1 MQHKEGMLF
10 LIGTFGTKDVYINN
24 HTRNRRQVQSN
35 QITTKLMRECIL
47 RASRGT
53 GSGEENGRHSE
64 APVKHIIVSSSPSRR
79 KHCRRRSG
87 PRSLPP
93 PPRFLRYC
101 VGFSPSQILFHS
113 RKFTPE
119 AHKFVM

>member
-24 HTRNRRQVQSN
+24 QTKNRRQVRSN

-53 GSGEENGRHSE
+53 GSGEENGT
-64 APVKHIIVSSSPSRR
+64 
-79 KHCRRRSG
+79 
-87 PRSLPP
+87 
-93 PPRFLRYC
+93 
-101 VGFSPSQILFHS
+101 Q
-113 RKFTPE
+113 
-119 AHKFVM
+119 